1 MTVAA
6 RVEPVYQHTRWNFG
20 MFIAEATLYMAG
32 LTWVDSSAVLPLF
45 VGRLGGST
53 IIVGFV
59 AAMQQLGWKVPQVFM
74 AAALG
79 HRPRKLPFLR
89 WPILI
94 GIIPLLGLVAY
105 LWTAGTDR
113 ATVVLSLVV
122 IAFTSLSLA
131 NGVLGISWQDIIAK
145 SIPPRWRGRFFG
157 TMHFTTAVTAFAI
170 GFAVRAMLGPGGP
183 GFPRGYT
190 VLFTASGVFMVL
202 CTVGCWLVREPVRPA
217 LDQPQSVGEI
227 LRGTLPMLREE
238 PAFRALVTMGLL
250 VLGVSTSMPF
260 YVVYAKRALG
270 VTDAAAGTYISA
282 MTLGGAIASP
292 LWGHLNDR
300 HGPRSVLRGTACLIA
315 ATPLLALLVP
325 AGVRALPALTSS
337 LPSLFGLVFLA
348 AGSSMNAIWFGAS
361 NYLLELTGDEDRPRY
376 IGVYHLC
383 TLPAALGALL
393 IGWLLSR
400 LPFGAVFLLV
410 AASGAGAVVT
420 AWRMPESGLGFR
432 VSGLGNGRDRESRVG
447 NGPDGN

>member
-1 MTVAA
+1 LALAT
-6 RVEPVYQHTRWNFG
+6 RVEPIYQHTRWNFG
-20 MFIAEATLYMAG
+20 MFIAEATFYMAG
-32 LTWVDSSAVLPLF
+32 LTWVDASAVLPLF

-53 IIVGFV
+53 VIVGFV

-79 HRPRKLPFLR
+79 HRRRKLPFLR

-94 GIIPLLGLVAY
+94 GIMPFLGLVAY
-105 LWTAGTDR
+105 LWTAGTGR
-113 ATVVLSLVV
+113 VGVVLWLVV

-145 SIPPRWRGRFFG
+145 SIPPRLRGRFFG
-157 TMHFTTAVTAFAI
+157 TMHFATAVTAFAI
-170 GFAVRAMLGPGGP
+170 GFAVRAALGPGGP
-183 GFPRGYT
+183 GFPRGYIL
-190 VLFTASGVFMVL
+190 LFTATGVFMVL
-202 CTVGCWLVREPVRPA
+202 CTVGCWLVKEPVRA
-217 LDQPQSVGEI
+217 ARDQPQSVGEI

-238 PAFRALVTMGLL
+238 PGFRALVTMGLFA
-250 VLGVSTSMPF
+250 LGVSTSMPF

-270 VTDAAAGTYISA
+270 VADAAAGTYIWA

-325 AGVRALPALTSS
+325 AGVRALPALTGA
-337 LPSLFGLVFLA
+337 LPYLFGLVFLS

-400 LPFGAVFLLV
+400 LPFAAVFLLV

-420 AWRMPESGLGFR
+420 AWRMPEEGARSQ
-432 VSGLGNGRDRESRVG
+432 GR
-447 NGPDGN
+447 P

>member
-1 MTVAA
+1 MAVAA
-6 RVEPVYQHTRWNFG
+6 RVEPGYQHTRWNFG
-20 MFIAEATLYMAG
+20 MFIAEATFYMAG

-53 IIVGFV
+53 VIVGFV

-94 GIIPLLGLVAY
+94 GILPLLGLVAY
-105 LWTAGTDR
+105 LWTAGTGR
-113 ATVVLSLVV
+113 AGIVLWLIV

-145 SIPPRWRGRFFG
+145 SIPPRLRGRFFG
-157 TMHFTTAVTAFAI
+157 TMHFATAVTAFAI
-170 GFAVRAMLGPGGP
+170 GFAVRAALTPGGP
-183 GFPRGYT
+183 GFPLGYIL
-190 VLFTASGVFMVL
+190 LFTAAGVFMIL
-202 CTVGCWLVREPVRPA
+202 CTVGCWLVREPVRTA
-217 LDQPQSVGEI
+217 RDRPQSVADI
-227 LRGTLPMLREE
+227 LRGTLPMLRGE
-238 PAFRALVTMGLL
+238 PGFRALVIMGLL

-260 YVVYAKRALG
+260 YVIYAKRALG
-270 VTDAAAGTYISA
+270 VTDAAAGTYILA

-292 LWGHLNDR
+292 LWGYLNDR

-315 ATPLLALLVP
+315 ATPLLALFVP
-325 AGVRALPALTSS
+325 AGVRALPALAAA
-337 LPSLFGLVFLA
+337 LPYLFGLVFLA

-376 IGVYHLC
+376 IGVYHFC
-383 TLPAALGALL
+383 TLPGALGALL
-393 IGWLLSR
+393 IGWLLGR
-400 LPFGAVFLLV
+400 LPFAAVFLLV
-410 AASGAGAVVT
+410 AVSGAGAVGT
-420 AWRMPESGLGFR
+420 AWRIPRPGGEAANR
-432 VSGLGNGRDRESRVG
+432 QA
-447 NGPDGN
+447 